1 MDTTQINNTI
11 TAAGFL
17 GAFPYDE
24 LPTKPN
30 TDSYSLVINTD
41 SSHEPGNH
49 WLVLLCKNNH
59 YYFFDSFGRQF
70 DDETFPTAFSTA
82 IKNYIQ
88 SKRIKFNGEILQ
100 QLTSNTCGYHCVY
113 FIEKMVDNSFKDIL
127 ADFGDNLKQ
136 NDKIVTDY
144 VNKM

>member
-1 MDTTQINNTI
+1 MDTAQIDNTI

-30 TDSYSLVINTD
+30 KDSFSLVINTD
-41 SSHEPGNH
+41 SSHEPGDH
-49 WLVLLCKNNH
+49 WLVLLCKNYQ
-59 YYFFDSFGRQF
+59 YYFFDSFGRHYN
-70 DDETFPTAFSTA
+70 DETFPIAFSTT
-82 IKNYIQ
+82 IKNYVQ
-88 SKRIKFNGEILQ
+88 SKRTKFNERILQ

-113 FIEKMVDNSFKDIL
+113 FIEKMADNSFKDIL
-127 ADFGDNLKQ
+127 TDFGGNLKL

-144 VNKM
+144 VN